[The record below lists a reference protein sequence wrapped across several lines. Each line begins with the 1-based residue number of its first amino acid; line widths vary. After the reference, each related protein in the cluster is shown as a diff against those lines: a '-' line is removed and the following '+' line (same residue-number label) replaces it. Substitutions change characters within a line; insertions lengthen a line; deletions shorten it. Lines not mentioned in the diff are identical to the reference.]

1 MNWRIEEA
9 GFDPEKITSN
19 GNKFLVG
26 NGYMGLRGTLPEYE
40 KEEFV
45 AINLAGIYDQVGDGW
60 REPLNAPN
68 GLYTYIELGGT
79 AYRLPEIAPTKHR
92 LALNYR
98 HGVFECN
105 TVWDTAAGKL
115 EVQAERF
122 VSMEDKHLICMK
134 YSFAAEKDTDAILYT
149 GIDGRVWDI
158 NGPHYNEIKSNTDNV
173 SDVNCGF
180 DRNFR
185 YNTDASYDTGIH
197 SDMDCSEAD
206 LLLRMI
212 AITHES
218 KDQVYVYE
226 AIDID
231 APFVLE
237 IIHED
242 RRVLRRLSIS
252 MKAGIKYHLH
262 KYISVYTSKDCLKKE
277 ASFYGEICEVHSTE
291 KSGIEDTTCDASGD
305 FLVQAK
311 KSVLKA
317 KSLGYKKE
325 LAQHRDRWERL
336 WSISEI
342 VIDGDE
348 EAMEALNY
356 SIYHLHCIAP
366 RHTKQLS
373 IAARGLSGQTYKGA
387 VFWDTEMFMLDFFL
401 FTEPSVAKTLL
412 KYRIDT
418 LEGAKRKAEYYGY
431 QGAFYA
437 WESQEGGYDACS
449 DYNVTDVFTGRQM
462 RTYFKDKQLHISAAI
477 VHGIMRYTNY
487 TGSNELLAEGG
498 AEVILECASFYYDLL
513 VKRVNRDRYELH
525 DVIGPDEYHERVN
538 NNAYTNRMAKFT
550 FDSAVQVLTQE
561 IEKDRGL
568 KERLELSY
576 QPIALLKQFKDA
588 SEKLYI
594 PAPDKASGVIEQFD
608 GYFKLEE
615 VSIEELKGRLLHEKE
630 YWGGAYGIA
639 THTKVIKQADVVTM
653 LNLFSQDYDK
663 STLLQ
668 NWEYYEP
675 RTEHG
680 SSLSACMYAILACKC
695 NMPDQAYPFFM
706 KSALSDIRGKGKEW
720 AGLIYIG
727 GTHPA
732 SSGGAYMTAVEGF
745 AGLHQENGMLKVKSC
760 LPSGWRS
767 LCFHVIFREEL
778 YRIEITKE
786 HSNIT
791 NMGSLKGKRR

>member
-1 MNWRIEEA
+1 MNWRIEEE
-9 GFDPEKITSN
+9 GFHPEQITSN
-19 GNKFLVG
+19 GNKYLVG

-40 KEEFV
+40 REECV
-45 AINLAGIYDQVGDGW
+45 AVNLAGIYDKVGDGW

-79 AYRLPEIAPTKHR
+79 AYRLPEVTPLEHH

-105 TVWDTAAGKL
+105 TIWETHAGKL
-115 EVQAERF
+115 KIRAERF
-122 VSMEDKHLICMK
+122 ASMEDKHLICMK
-134 YSFAAEKDTDAILYT
+134 YNFSVEKDTEAVLYT
-149 GIDGRVWDI
+149 GIDGMVWDI
-158 NGPHYNEIKSNTDNV
+158 NGPHYDEIRSDIDTKSN
-173 SDVNCGF
+173 
-180 DRNFR
+180 
-185 YNTDASYDTGIH
+185 
-197 SDMDCSEAD
+197 MDCSETG

-212 AITHES
+212 GITHES
-218 KDQVYVYE
+218 KEQVCVYE
-226 AIDID
+226 AIDTD
-231 APFVLE
+231 TPATVK
-237 IIHED
+237 IIRED
-242 RRVLRRLSIS
+242 RRLLRKLTIS
-252 MKAGIKYHLH
+252 MKADTEYSLY
-262 KYISVYTSKDCLKKE
+262 KYISVYTSRDHVMSKVSSPGKN
-277 ASFYGEICEVHSTE
+277 F
-291 KSGIEDTTCDASGD
+291 IEDVACDRSLNYID
-305 FLVQAK
+305 EAK
-311 KSVLKA
+311 MLVLKA
-317 KSLGYKKE
+317 GRVGYE
-325 LAQHRDRWERL
+325 LALRQHTDCWERL
-336 WSISEI
+336 WNISE
-342 VIDGDE
+342 VKIDGDD

-366 RHTKQLS
+366 RHTDHLS

-401 FTEPSVAKTLL
+401 YTEPTVAKTLL

-418 LEGAKRKAEYYGY
+418 LEGAKKKAIHYGY

-462 RTYFKDKQLHISAAI
+462 RTYFKDKQIHISSAI

-498 AEVILECASFYYDLL
+498 AEVILECARFYYDLL
-513 VKRVNRDRYELH
+513 VRRVNREHYELR
-525 DVIGPDEYHERVN
+525 DVIGPDEYHERVS

-550 FDSAVQVLTQE
+550 FDSAVQLLTQE
-561 IEKDRGL
+561 LTKDNRL
-568 KERLELSY
+568 KERIARGYDIE
-576 QPIALLKQFKDA
+576 ALLKQFRDA
-588 SEKLYI
+588 SDKLYI
-594 PAPDKASGVIEQFD
+594 PEPDKVSKVIEQFD
-608 GYFKLEE
+608 GYFGLEE
-615 VSIEELKGRLLHEKE
+615 VSIDELKGRLLHEKE

-653 LNLFSQDYDK
+653 LNLFSQDYEAA
-663 STLLQ
+663 TLQQ

-695 NMPDQAYPFFM
+695 NMPDKAYPFFM
-706 KSALSDIRGKGKEW
+706 KSALSDLRGKGKEW

-732 SSGGAYMTAVEGF
+732 SSGGAYMTAIEGF
-745 AGLHQENGMLKVKSC
+745 AGLHQEDGILKAKAC

-767 LCFHVIFREEL
+767 MCFQVIFREEL
-778 YRIEITKE
+778 YQIEITGEDSKIV
-786 HSNIT
+786 NL
-791 NMGSLKGKRR
+791 GRPA